1 MSVYLR
7 PFSGV
12 AVPVLPSSP
21 SLSSLVLLPSFSSEG
36 GFEES
41 NRCVSVVA
49 SPVSDFQVAVSSR
62 PAFAVAL
69 PSFDLSFVTKGYSVF
84 LRFLL
89 TAPVTPVDPQLV
101 ARFGEE
107 VMGWAYFFRSFELQ
121 LFSAVP
127 QIFARSPL
135 PDKVAQ
141 EWVSQLTRTL
151 HQYLAFRRVPLSSP
165 SVFFSRV
172 IDPDPD
178 CVSVPSAL
186 LTTLGRVSDGQMV
199 FSRIIHRDFT
209 AHPFP
214 VPREQSE
221 KFSAFLSGFV
231 SNLVFSD

>member
-21 SLSSLVLLPSFSSEG
+21 SLSSLLLLPSFSSVG

-41 NRCVSVVA
+41 SWCVSVVA

-62 PAFAVAL
+62 PAFAVVL
-69 PSFDLSFVTKGYSVF
+69 PSFDLSFANKGYSVF
-84 LRFLL
+84 QRFLL
-89 TAPVTPVDPQLV
+89 TAPVTPVNPQLV
-101 ARFGEE
+101 SRFGEE
-107 VMGWAYFFRSFELQ
+107 VVGWAYFFRSFELQ

-127 QIFARSPL
+127 QIFERAPL
-135 PDKVAQ
+135 SDKVAQ
-141 EWVSQLTRTL
+141 EWVSRLTRTL
-151 HQYLAFRRVPLSSP
+151 YNYLAFRRVPLSSP
-165 SVFFSRV
+165 SIFFSRV
-172 IDPDPD
+172 IDPSPE
-178 CVSVPSAL
+178 CVSNPSAL

-199 FSRIIHRDFT
+199 FSRVLHRDFT

-221 KFSAFLSGFV
+221 KFSAFLADFV
-231 SNLVFSD
+231 PKLSFSD